1 MSIQKPQVTSSELE
15 QHITRDIESCKILLQ
30 LLHAERDALSERQ
43 LDLLED
49 ILQNKAEHL
58 QSLESSAQQRA
69 QWLGSSGPGGPP
81 LDHRWNNLLAD
92 HAPHLQ
98 PHWKN
103 LRDLLQTCQAE
114 NEVNGKMLGRSQQ
127 TLNRVLGLLRGQNDA
142 PTLYGTKKAQKQTE
156 RRGQHLG
163 EA

>member
-1 MSIQKPQVTSSELE
+1 MVMQQPQISASEIE
-15 QHITRDIESCKILLQ
+15 RHITRDIESCKVLLQ
-30 LLHAERDALSERQ
+30 LLHAERDALRERQ

-58 QSLESSAQQRA
+58 QSLENSAQQRA
-69 QWLGSSGPGGPP
+69 QWLGSSGSGGPP
-81 LDHRWNNLLAD
+81 LEYRWNSLLAE

-98 PHWKN
+98 PHWKS
-103 LRDLLQTCQAE
+103 LRELLQSCQAE

-127 TLNRVLGLLRGQNDA
+127 TLNRVLGLLRGQNDS
-142 PTLYGTKKAQKQTE
+142 PTLYGAKKPQKQGQ

>member
-1 MSIQKPQVTSSELE
+1 MTMQQPQVTSSELE

-58 QSLESSAQQRA
+58 QSLENSAQQRA
-69 QWLGSSGPGGPP
+69 QWLGSNDPGGPP
-81 LDHRWNNLLAD
+81 LDHRWQNLLAQR
-92 HAPHLQ
+92 APHLQ
-98 PHWKN
+98 PHWKS
-103 LRDLLQTCQAE
+103 LRELLQTCQAE

-127 TLNRVLGLLRGQNDA
+127 TLNRVLGLLRGQKDS
-142 PTLYGTKKAQKQTE
+142 PTLYGAKKHQKHSE
-156 RRGQHLG
+156 RKGQHLG